1 MNKQL
6 PIEKNYGAMLLIK
19 DCWSRDEPKQWLRA
33 IEQLHGASMVVCD
46 DLLFHEFLFLIEI
59 SDIRLEMAE
68 EVEYEQ
74 RSR

>member
-1 MNKQL
+1 MKKQL
-6 PIEKNYGAMLLIK
+6 PIEKHYGAMLLRQ
-19 DCWSRDEPKQWLRA
+19 DGWSRDEPKQWLRA

-46 DLLFHEFLFLIEI
+46 DSLFHEFLFLIEI
-59 SDIRLEMAE
+59 AGIRLEMAE